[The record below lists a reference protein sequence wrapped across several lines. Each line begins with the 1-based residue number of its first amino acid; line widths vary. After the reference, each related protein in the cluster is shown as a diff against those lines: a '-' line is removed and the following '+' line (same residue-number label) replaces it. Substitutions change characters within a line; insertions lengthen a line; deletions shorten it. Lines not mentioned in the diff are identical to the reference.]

1 MSETLCKTFDPKIT
15 QKILEIGGLKVL
27 TQDTVV
33 VYEGQTPNVAF
44 WINSGAAVFLKNK
57 NPNKQIS
64 VKLPLDFKKESLIF
78 KEGPVL
84 LFSDQILQHK
94 NTKVTVVITKG
105 SEILILDKPTLIRF
119 FYQTSNQSSA

>member
-64 VKLPLDFKKESLIF
+64 VKLPLDFKKESF
-78 KEGPVL
+78 VYKEGPVL
-84 LFSDQILQHK
+84 LFSDQILQQK

-119 FYQTSNQSSA
+119 FDNTSKLSSA

>member
-1 MSETLCKTFDPKIT
+1 MSETLCKTIDTKSIQQLLKIGHH
-15 QKILEIGGLKVL
+15 KIL
-27 TQDTVV
+27 TQDTIV

-57 NPNKQIS
+57 NPNKQMS
-64 VKLPLDFKKESLIF
+64 VKLPLDIKKEALIF

-84 LFSDQILQHK
+84 LFSDQILQQK

-105 SEILILDKPTLIRF
+105 SEILVLDKPTLIRF
-119 FYQTSNQSSA
+119 FDHSCKKSSA

>member
-1 MSETLCKTFDPKIT
+1 MSETLCQTFDPKIKR
-15 QKILEIGGLKVL
+15 KILELGRLKVL
-27 TQDTVV
+27 TQDTIV